1 MPRLGA
7 IAAFLAAAVIVTAV
21 IVLFVP
27 VHGRLAMFACYVVVP
42 ALVLVVLAATRSL
55 FNARGYGAA
64 DRIIV
69 AAMAL
74 DALGIV
80 YALAGGTYVTLDSV
94 RGAPGLA
101 GLAIY
106 ALQFVLLIA
115 LGLHMLRF
123 RALAGGV
130 WAAPAVLY
138 IALSAVM
145 LATWAAVVLGTRG
158 LLLPSTWRGGGD
170 MVALG
175 VLMLSAAVLVPA
187 AMIAHGLALL
197 GAARRA

>member
-1 MPRLGA
+1 LGA
-7 IAAFLAAAVIVTAV
+7 FAAFLAAAVMLTAV

-27 VHGRLAMFACYVVVP
+27 VPGGLAMFACYVVVP
-42 ALVLVVLAATRSL
+42 ALVLVVLAATKSL
-55 FNARGYGAA
+55 FNTRGYGAA

-69 AAMAL
+69 AAIAL

-80 YALAGGTYVTLDSV
+80 YALAAGSYVTLDSV
-94 RGAPGLA
+94 RGASGLV

-106 ALQFVLLIA
+106 ALLFALLIP
-115 LGLHMLRF
+115 LGLHLLRF
-123 RALAGGV
+123 RALAGGL
-130 WAAPAVLY
+130 WAAPAILY
-138 IALSAVM
+138 FVLSAVM
-145 LATWAAVVLGTRG
+145 LAVWAAVVLGTRG

-197 GAARRA
+197 GAARRRA